1 MFETHFAN
9 NHRFLG
15 RWTLRHMLVFD
26 WAVYALDHADLDLI
40 VMRQL
45 LVSKATPKRRPFW
58 GWGGIKASD
67 LVYVNIKPA

>member
-1 MFETHFAN
+1 
-9 NHRFLG
+9 
-15 RWTLRHMLVFD
+15 MLVFD

-45 LVSKATPKRRPFW
+45 LMSKATPKRRPFW